1 MTEKIPPPLGASPT
15 VRPMRTRH
23 DLVLRLHDALHEH
36 GGFTAR
42 VLPGPL
48 AITYSGYAVATDAA
62 RVQLP
67 AHATSA
73 AHSCAVGMPLSQH
86 PRIRAIRAQ
95 QHGGRIDLEPVKVFA
110 PGSRRGTPTDDRPRL
125 ASTWADQ

>member
-73 AHSCAVGMPLSQH
+73 ALSCVVGMPLGQH
-86 PRIRAIRAQ
+86 PHIRAIRAR
-95 QHGGRIDLEPVKVFA
+95 QHGGRIDLEPVEVFA
-110 PGSRRGTPTDDRPRL
+110 PHGAEHRPDDRPRL